1 MHGGFD
7 EGNTLQVATNKLVAS
22 ADTGLD
28 QGVFGR
34 QQERR
39 NSLVIPR
46 NYCTIRCPIY
56 IHETVFHSA

>member
-22 ADTGLD
+22 ATRRL
-28 QGVFGR
+28 GR

-39 NSLVIPR
+39 NSLMIPW
-46 NYCTIRCPIY
+46 NYCTIRCLLY